1 MTKPDTKV
9 GNIATSQVRL
19 NGEELKTQNL
29 FFVAFSLE
37 KLKGFVHCTNKH
49 VCKYNEKNIFCFFAT
64 YGTGNK
70 HIYTIFRQQNV
81 N

>member
-1 MTKPDTKV
+1 MQ
-9 GNIATSQVRL
+9 GRQIRL

-37 KLKGFVHCTNKH
+37 KLKGFVHCTNTFAATTQ
-49 VCKYNEKNIFCFFAT
+49 KNFCVFAT

-70 HIYTIFRQQNV
+70 YIYTIFRQQNV